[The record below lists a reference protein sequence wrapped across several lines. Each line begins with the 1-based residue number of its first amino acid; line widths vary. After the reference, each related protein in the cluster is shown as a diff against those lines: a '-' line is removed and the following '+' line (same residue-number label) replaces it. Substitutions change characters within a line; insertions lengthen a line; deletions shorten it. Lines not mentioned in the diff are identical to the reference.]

1 MALAMADRL
10 AGLLPE
16 ETAGLL
22 LRYRDELTE
31 LRLRAG
37 RPAQLTGLRGEHM
50 AGESLAPA
58 ALLEMLSALMDY
70 SVYARQDELDEGF
83 FTLDDGSRVGVC
95 GRMVMD
101 GERLRMAEIGSACVR
116 VARALPGCADGLID
130 VLMGPDGLRSTLLL
144 SPPGLGKTTL
154 LRDIAR
160 QLSDTGACVAI
171 ADERHELAAC
181 RKGVPT
187 LDVGMRTDVMDG
199 CPRPEAMRRML
210 RAMAPQIIVADEV
223 GGESDARALAE
234 AARCGVAVAASAH
247 AAGLGDA
254 LARRSL
260 RALLSGDVFQTV
272 VLLGPAP
279 GAIRRVWRRQCAGEG
294 EAAWKP
300 A

>member
-1 MALAMADRL
+1 MAMADRL

-144 SPPGLGKTTL
+144 SPPGVCGH
-154 LRDIAR
+154 RR
-160 QLSDTGACVAI
+160 
-171 ADERHELAAC
+171 RAA
-181 RKGVPT
+181 
-187 LDVGMRTDVMDG
+187 
-199 CPRPEAMRRML
+199 
-210 RAMAPQIIVADEV
+210 
-223 GGESDARALAE
+223 
-234 AARCGVAVAASAH
+234 
-247 AAGLGDA
+247 
-254 LARRSL
+254 
-260 RALLSGDVFQTV
+260 
-272 VLLGPAP
+272 
-279 GAIRRVWRRQCAGEG
+279 
-294 EAAWKP
+294 
-300 A
+300 